1 MAWVFLASKGKNDE
15 IERKNEKETPSDNQ
29 YQGYKKIH
37 IERSNKNSSALN
49 NKARKQI
56 WGQEKSGISLGMS
69 AEVIDHPSHSTALSP
84 GRLHLQNQ
92 TSTATGSR
100 NRAVQ

>member
-69 AEVIDHPSHSTALSP
+69 AEAIDHPSHFTALSP

-100 NRAVQ
+100 NRALQ

>member
-37 IERSNKNSSALN
+37 IERSNKNSSALK

-69 AEVIDHPSHSTALSP
+69 AEVIDHPSHFTALSP

-92 TSTATGSR
+92 TSTVMGSR
-100 NRAVQ
+100 NRALQ